1 MRRLAARSAQY
12 ALVLW
17 AALSLN
23 FLLPHLA
30 PGDPVNYFVGDAN
43 SLSVADRQRIRAD
56 YRLDGSLAEQYG
68 RYWGRLARGDLG
80 LSVRHS
86 RPVADVLA
94 ARIPWTV
101 ALVGTSIAVSA
112 ALGTVL
118 GAAAARRR
126 GRRRDVAL
134 LSSLLIVDS
143 MPGFWIGMVL
153 IAVFAVQL
161 GWFPSFGAVPL
172 EVGVGSA
179 PWIGEVARR
188 MVLPVATIVAA
199 TVGST
204 FLLARAAVVSA
215 LESPYVLLAEATG
228 LSPARV
234 LYRHALRNAL
244 LPVFTNVALS
254 VAFLLSGA
262 VVVETVFS
270 YPGLGRMTFEA
281 VVNRD
286 YPLLQGAFL
295 LVSLGVVVANLA
307 ADLVYPLLDPR
318 VGRAGSIEAPA

>member
-1 MRRLAARSAQY
+1 MAGRAGQY

-30 PGDPVNYFVGDAN
+30 PGDPTNYFAGEAN
-43 SLSVADRQRIRAD
+43 ALSQASRDRIRAE

-68 RYWGRLARGDLG
+68 RYWARLARGDLG

-86 RPVADVLA
+86 RPVVDVLA
-94 ARIPWTV
+94 ARVPWTL
-101 ALVGTSIAVSA
+101 ALVGTSIVLTAAVGT
-112 ALGTVL
+112 ALGAL
-118 GAAAARRR
+118 AARRR
-126 GRRRDVAL
+126 GRQRDVAL
-134 LSSLLIVDS
+134 VTGLLLLDS

-172 EVGVGSA
+172 GVAAGAA
-179 PWIGEVARR
+179 PWLWEVARR

-204 FLLARAAVVSA
+204 FLLTRAAVVSA

-228 LSPARV
+228 LSPSRV

-244 LPVFTNVALS
+244 LPVFTNVTLS

-270 YPGLGRMTFEA
+270 YPGVGRMTYEA
-281 VVNRD
+281 VVARD

-295 LVSLGVVVANLA
+295 LVSMGVVAANLL
-307 ADLVYPLLDPR
+307 ADLAYPLLDPR
-318 VGRAGSIEAPA
+318 VRRLPAMAATP

>member
-1 MRRLAARSAQY
+1 MRRLAGRVGQY
-12 ALVLW
+12 AMVLW

-30 PGDPVNYFVGDAN
+30 PGDPTNYFAGEAN
-43 SLSVADRQRIRAD
+43 SLSAASRERIRVE

-80 LSVRHS
+80 VSVRHS
-86 RPVADVLA
+86 RPVAQVLA
-94 ARIPWTV
+94 ARIPWTL
-101 ALVGTSIAVSA
+101 ALVGTSITLTSV
-112 ALGTVL
+112 LGIAL

-126 GRRRDVAL
+126 GRPRDLAL
-134 LSSLLIVDS
+134 VGGVLLVDA

-161 GWFPSFGAVPL
+161 GWLPSFGAVPL
-172 EVGVGSA
+172 QMEAGSA
-179 PWIGEVARR
+179 AWLAEVARR
-188 MVLPVATIVAA
+188 MVLPVATTVLA
-199 TVGST
+199 TIGST
-204 FLLARAAVVSA
+204 LLLARAATVSA

-234 LYRHALRNAL
+234 LFRHALRNAL
-244 LPVFTNVALS
+244 LPVFTNLALG

-270 YPGLGRMTFEA
+270 YPGLGRMTYEA
-281 VVNRD
+281 VVARD

-295 LVSLGVVVANLA
+295 LVSAGVVVANLA

-318 VGRAGSIEAPA
+318 VRRLRAPAAAA

>member
-1 MRRLAARSAQY
+1 MRRLGAKSATY

-23 FLLPHLA
+23 FVLPHLA
-30 PGDPVNYFVGDAN
+30 PGDPVDYFAGDAN
-43 SLSVADRQRIRAD
+43 ALNADLRERIRAE
-56 YRLDGSLAEQYG
+56 YRLDGSLAEQYA
-68 RYWGRLARGDLG
+68 RYWRRMAQGDLG
-80 LSVRHS
+80 ISVRHS

-94 ARIPWTV
+94 ARLPWTV
-101 ALVGTSIAVSA
+101 ALVGTSIVLSA
-112 ALGTVL
+112 GLGVAL

-126 GRRRDVAL
+126 GRRRDLGLVAGVL
-134 LSSLLIVDS
+134 VVDA

-153 IAVFAVQL
+153 IAVFAVEL
-161 GWFPSFGAVPL
+161 GWFPSFGAVPF
-172 EVGVGSA
+172 EAAAGSA
-179 PWIGEVARR
+179 VWAGEVARR
-188 MVLPVATIVAA
+188 MILPVATIVLA
-199 TVGST
+199 TVGGT

-262 VVVETVFS
+262 VVVESVFS
-270 YPGLGRMTFEA
+270 YPGLGRMTLEA
-281 VVNRD
+281 VVARD

-295 LVSLGVVVANLA
+295 LVSVGVVVANLA
-307 ADLVYPLLDPR
+307 ADLVYPLIDPR
-318 VGRAGSIEAPA
+318 VRRHRAAGAAA